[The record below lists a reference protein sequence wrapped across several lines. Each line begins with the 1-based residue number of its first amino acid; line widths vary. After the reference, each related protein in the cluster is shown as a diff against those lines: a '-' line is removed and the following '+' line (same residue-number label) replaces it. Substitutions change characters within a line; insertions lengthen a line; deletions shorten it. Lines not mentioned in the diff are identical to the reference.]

1 MTSSSTTLERAAR
14 AAGRSGAPR
23 PGAAPAPRHAA
34 LTGPML
40 AVAVAV
46 AVSGV
51 YVALAIAFS
60 HPVVP
65 VGSDAYGY
73 TGDTVLHGL
82 MRFDG
87 AWYARIATHGY
98 APVTGP
104 LQPYAFLPLFPAT
117 VAAVHA
123 ALPFISIPAAGIA
136 VNVAATAGA
145 ALLLA
150 LLLRDWA
157 LPHRLFAIVALL
169 LVPSAC
175 FDVMFY
181 SEGLFLLATALV
193 LWAVRSPRH
202 FWWAPFGVV
211 MATLDRPVGL
221 LLIVFV
227 VAAVLHDPRPR
238 WQRALMVAASTSGA
252 LALVLMFW
260 RVAGSPLAFLTA
272 EQSWSSLRTIGAANA
287 ARWMLVQLNPATAT
301 NPVVFFGDA
310 ELLLVGLPLLYV
322 IRRHRAAAMYCAL
335 AMLIA
340 FLNGN
345 LGAQSRYLATLV
357 PLWLIGI
364 MVLRERVQRAWV
376 PIVAA
381 ASLAGLASNVWLLS
395 RFASG
400 LWAG

>member
-1 MTSSSTTLERAAR
+1 MTSSSTTLERAGP
-14 AAGRSGAPR
+14 AAGRSGTLRPSTAPV
-23 PGAAPAPRHAA
+23 PRHAA
-34 LTGPML
+34 LTGPAL

-46 AVSGV
+46 AAGAA
-51 YVALAIAFS
+51 YVALAILFS
-60 HPVVP
+60 HPAVP

-82 MRFDG
+82 LRFDG

-98 APVTGP
+98 SPVPGP
-104 LQPYAFLPLFPAT
+104 LQPYAFLPLFPAA
-117 VAAVHA
+117 VALVHA
-123 ALPFISIPAAGIA
+123 ALPFLSIPVAGVA

-150 LLLRDWA
+150 IVLRDWP
-157 LPHRLFAIVALL
+157 LPHRLLALAALL
-169 LVPSAC
+169 VVPSAF

-202 FWWAPFGVV
+202 LWWASLGVV

-227 VAAVLHDPRPR
+227 IAAVLHDPRPR
-238 WQRALMVAASTSGA
+238 WQRALVVAASTAGA
-252 LALVLMFW
+252 VALMLMFW
-260 RVAGSPLAFLTA
+260 RVAGSPFAFLTA

-287 ARWMLVQLNPATAT
+287 LRWMLVQLNPATAT
-301 NPVVFFGDA
+301 NPIVFFGDA
-310 ELLLVGLPLLYV
+310 ELLLVGLPLLCM
-322 IRRHRAAAMYCAL
+322 IRRHRAAALYCAL
-335 AMLIA
+335 AMLVA
-340 FLNGN
+340 FINGN

-357 PLWLIGI
+357 PLWLIAI
-364 MVLRERVQRAWV
+364 AVLRDRLRRGWIPLIAVV
-376 PIVAA
+376 SV
-381 ASLAGLASNVWLLS
+381 AGLASNVWLLS